1 MMTGELKNRIDKLLD
16 AFWTGVTSNPLTVIE
31 QITYLLFIRRL
42 DDIETRNERIAE
54 RTGKPMESNG
64 ARRLFPEDKQHL
76 RWSEFKQIKSDEMLK
91 VVRDEVF
98 PFIKEAL
105 IKPNGD
111 SGVNVFARQME
122 NATFLIQK
130 PSVLSTAVSMITELD
145 LDNADTA
152 GDLYEYLLLQ
162 LQTSGKNG
170 QFRTPRH
177 IIRMMVELIDPDVNE
192 RICDPACGTGG
203 FLFMAL
209 NHLFCKYTSPT
220 LIQADKDG
228 ARFGCIG
235 DQFTDDQRRKLQKDT
250 FYGFDFEHSMLQL
263 AAMNMWLHG
272 IEAPH
277 ISYADSLSKNFEE
290 ESRYDVILANPPFK
304 GSLDYDDCN
313 PSLLAEIKTKK
324 TELLFLVLA
333 LRLLDI
339 GGRAAIIVPD
349 GVLFGSSNAHV
360 SIRRTLVE
368 DHQLEGVIS
377 MPSGVFKPYAGV
389 STAVLIFTKGGRT
402 DRVWFYDMEHDG
414 FSLDDKRTP
423 IADNDIPD
431 ILACWKQREDHDFQA
446 RQQARMDELK
456 AAMAPSK
463 QERLKYHELLN
474 RLQFE
479 RVLNEDDVALEA
491 ELKTARE
498 NLKQLDDA
506 IHTRQYEFNRL
517 SRQFWVT
524 KDQIKGNK
532 YDLSASRYRQ
542 IEQDETYY
550 PEPTVTLDRMTRLET
565 AITQGIR
572 ELETLLK

>member
-1 MMTGELKNRIDKLLD
+1 MITGELKSQVDKLLD

-31 QITYLLFIRRL
+31 QITYLIFIRRL

-54 RTGKPMESNG
+54 RTGKSME
-64 ARRLFPEDKQHL
+64 RRLFPSDKQHL
-76 RWSEFKQIKSDEMLK
+76 RWSQFKQLKSDEMLS
-91 VVRDEVF
+91 VVRDGVF
-98 PFIKEAL
+98 PFIKEEL
-105 IKPNGD
+105 VKTNGE

-122 NATFLIQK
+122 HATFLIQK
-130 PSVLSTAVSMITELD
+130 PSVLSTAVSLISELD

-162 LQTSGKNG
+162 LASAGKNG

-177 IIRMMVELIDPDVNE
+177 IIRMMVELIDPEIGE

-203 FLFMAL
+203 FLFTAL
-209 NHLFCKYTSPT
+209 NYLLEKYTSPD
-220 LIQADKDG
+220 LVQEDEDGSRHGCVGDKM
-228 ARFGCIG
+228 
-235 DQFTDDQRRKLQKDT
+235 TTEQRQTFQKDT
-250 FYGFDFEHSMLQL
+250 FYGYDFEHSMLQL

-272 IEAPH
+272 IETPH
-277 ISYADSLSKNFEE
+277 ITYADSLSKNFEE
-290 ESRYDVILANPPFK
+290 ESRYDIILANPPFK

-313 PSLLAEIKTKK
+313 PTLLAEVKTKK
-324 TELLFLVLA
+324 TELLFLALA
-333 LRLLDI
+333 LRLLDM

-360 SIRRTLVE
+360 GIRKSLVE
-368 DHQLEGVIS
+368 DHQLEGIIS

-389 STAVLIFTKGGRT
+389 STAVLIFTKGGQT

-414 FSLDDKRTP
+414 FSLDDKRAP
-423 IADNDIPD
+423 VANNDIPD
-431 ILACWKQREDHDFQA
+431 ILSCWKRREDQAFQST
-446 RQQARMDELK
+446 QQARMDELK
-456 AAMAPSK
+456 AAMAPHK

-479 RVLNEDDVALEA
+479 RVLNEEDIAIEA
-491 ELKTARE
+491 ELKTSQE
-498 NLKQLDDA
+498 NLKQLDVT
-506 IHTRQYEFNRL
+506 IHTLQHEFNQL

-550 PEPTVTLDRMTRLET
+550 PKPKVTLERMALLENV
-565 AITQGIR
+565 ITNSIK
-572 ELETLLK
+572 ELEALLR

>member
-1 MMTGELKNRIDKLLD
+1 MITGELKNKIDRLLD

-54 RTGKPMESNG
+54 RTGKPM
-64 ARRLFPEDKQHL
+64 ARSLFPADKQHL
-76 RWSEFKQIKSDEMLK
+76 RWTHFKQLKADEMLK
-91 VVRDEVF
+91 IVRDGVF
-98 PFIKEAL
+98 PFIKDDLMQASGE
-105 IKPNGD
+105 

-122 NATFLIQK
+122 KANFLINK
-130 PSVLSTAVSMITELD
+130 ASVLSTSVSIISELD

-162 LQTSGKNG
+162 LQSSGKNG

-177 IIRMMVELIDPDVNE
+177 IIRMMTEIIDPDVGE

-203 FLFMAL
+203 FLFSTL
-209 NHLFCKYTSPT
+209 NYLLEKYTSPE
-220 LIQADKDG
+220 LVQVNEDGSRHGFVGDKL
-228 ARFGCIG
+228 
-235 DQFTDDQRRKLQKDT
+235 TPDQRQKFQTDT

-272 IEAPH
+272 IEAPQ
-277 ISYADSLSKNFEE
+277 INYADALSKNYEE

-313 PSLLAEIKTKK
+313 PSLLAEVKTKK
-324 TELLFLVLA
+324 TELLFLALA
-333 LRLLDI
+333 LRILDI

-360 SIRRTLVE
+360 GLRKTLVE

-389 STAVLIFTKGGRT
+389 STAVLIFTKGGQT
-402 DRVWFYDMEHDG
+402 NRVWFYDMEHDG
-414 FSLDDKRTP
+414 LSLDDKRNP

-431 ILACWKQREDHDFQA
+431 ILHCWRNRADHTFAAKRQA
-446 RQQARMDELK
+446 RLGELR
-456 AAMAPSK
+456 ALMAPLK
-463 QERLKYHELLN
+463 QERLSYHELLN

-479 RVLNEDDVALEA
+479 RVLDENDTALEA
-491 ELKTARE
+491 ELRACQE
-498 NLKQLDDA
+498 NLKTLDER
-506 IHTRQYEFNRL
+506 IHELQHEFNQL
-517 SRQFWVT
+517 SRQFWVR
-524 KDQIKGNK
+524 KDQIQGNK

-550 PEPTVTLDRMTRLET
+550 PQPKVTLERMIRLET
-565 AITQGIR
+565 AITQGVQQ
-572 ELETLLK
+572 LEALLG

>member
-1 MMTGELKNRIDKLLD
+1 MITGELKNKIDRLLD

-42 DDIETRNERIAE
+42 DDLETRNERIAE
-54 RTGKPMESNG
+54 RTGKSMG
-64 ARRLFPEDKQHL
+64 RRLFPDDKQHL
-76 RWSEFKQIKSDEMLK
+76 RWSQFKQLKSDEMLK

-98 PFIKEAL
+98 PYIKQDL
-105 IKPNGD
+105 IAVNGET
-111 SGVNVFARQME
+111 GINVFARQME

-130 PSVLSTAVSMITELD
+130 PSVLSTAVSIVDELD

-177 IIRMMVELIDPDVNE
+177 IIRMMVELIDPDVND

-209 NHLFCKYTSPT
+209 NHLFCKYTSPN
-220 LIQADKDG
+220 LIQKDEDG
-228 ARFGCIG
+228 THMGCIG
-235 DQFTDDQRRKLQKDT
+235 DKLTDEQRKKLQKDT
-250 FYGFDFEHSMLQL
+250 FYGYDFERSMLQL

-272 IEAPH
+272 IEVPNIH
-277 ISYADSLSKNFEE
+277 YADSLSKNFEE

-313 PSLLAEIKTKK
+313 PTLLAEVKTKK
-324 TELLFLVLA
+324 TELLFLALA
-333 LRLLDI
+333 LRLLDV

-360 SIRRTLVE
+360 GIRKTLIE

-389 STAVLIFTKGGRT
+389 STAILLFTKGGET

-414 FSLDDKRTP
+414 FSLDDKRNP

-431 ILACWKQREDHDFQA
+431 ILTCWKNREDAKFQA
-446 RQQARMDELK
+446 QRQARMDELK
-456 AAMAPSK
+456 AAMEPLK
-463 QERLKYHELLN
+463 RERLKYHELLN
-474 RLQFE
+474 RLTFE
-479 RVLNEDDVALEA
+479 RVLDEDNAAIEA
-491 ELKTARE
+491 ELKAAQE
-498 NLKQLDDA
+498 NLKALDA
-506 IHTRQYEFNRL
+506 QIHTLQHEFNQL

-550 PEPTVTLDRMTRLET
+550 PEPKVTLERMTRLES
-565 AITQGIR
+565 AIQDGIQ
-572 ELETLLK
+572 ELEALLG